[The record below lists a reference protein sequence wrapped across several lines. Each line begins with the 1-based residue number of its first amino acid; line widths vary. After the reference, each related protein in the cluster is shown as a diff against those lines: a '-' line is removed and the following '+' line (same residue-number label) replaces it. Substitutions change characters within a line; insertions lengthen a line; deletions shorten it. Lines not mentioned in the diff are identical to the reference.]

1 MATHARLADVA
12 LESAEDAVAAIDR
25 AASMAGER
33 LAAGSVTREQGEA
46 IVAYLLTALREAREA
61 CEDIER
67 ASVGELV
74 AVSWLTGGPSP
85 HLAKRA
91 AALGINVGGLRLV
104 VDNTE
109 PRPRRPRA
117 A

>member
-1 MATHARLADVA
+1 MGQHARLADVA

-46 IVAYLLTALREAREA
+46 IFAYLLAALREAREA

-85 HLAKRA
+85 HLKRRA
-91 AALGINVGGLRLV
+91 LALGIELGGLRLA
-104 VDNTE
+104 VDNSG

>member
-1 MATHARLADVA
+1 MGQHARLADVA

-46 IVAYLLTALREAREA
+46 ILAHMLTALREAREA
-61 CEDIER
+61 CMDIER
-67 ASVGELV
+67 ASVGQLI
-74 AVSWLTGGPSP
+74 AAAWLTGGPSP
-85 HLAKRA
+85 HLSRRA
-91 AALGINVGGLRLV
+91 RSLGIEVGPIRLIAADGEI
-104 VDNTE
+104 VDGD
-109 PRPRRPRA
+109 A